1 MVSVITSEGF
11 LVLLG
16 ETFFLIVI
24 IIITGTLEDE
34 SVCAFNS
41 ATLYVH
47 FYRTMLARYILWA
60 CVCLFFTSR
69 CSTKTNK
76 LRIKQTTPLDSA
88 GTLVF

>member
-47 FYRTMLARYILWA
+47 FYRM
-60 CVCLFFTSR
+60 
-69 CSTKTNK
+69 
-76 LRIKQTTPLDSA
+76 
-88 GTLVF
+88 TLC